1 MVFLDSHC
9 SLPQAKA
16 GAGMTNAGH
25 YLNMRI
31 LIIDDEPDIRQALA
45 YVLQD
50 EGYET
55 NSASTGLEGLSY
67 ISAKRFDIVI
77 TDLMLPDLDGM
88 TIINKAKEICPEI
101 IIVMITAYGSEEKA
115 VEAIRAGADDYI
127 PKPIDGDELL
137 MKLSKAV
144 EMRRLRD
151 ENILFHRRLEKEI
164 EIARK
169 IQQTLLP
176 QQIPEINGFDVAIFN
191 QPAKYVGGD
200 YHDIITLSSGNVG
213 IAIGDVSGKGMPAAL
228 LMANVQASIRRCSE
242 DRYPPKE
249 IIQRVNSAL
258 CPICQLIEEHRFV
271 TLFYANLNPQNGE
284 MVFSNAGHN
293 YPILFKQDGSLYNLS
308 NGGGIPCGIL
318 DGFHYD
324 EAKIKL
330 EPNDIIVFYTDGII
344 ESMNTEELIFSEER
358 LIDIVLR
365 NLNLSPDEIINY
377 VCKELNEFMGD
388 SIQYD
393 DMTLMIFK
401 MHDS

>member
-1 MVFLDSHC
+1 
-9 SLPQAKA
+9 
-16 GAGMTNAGH
+16 MTNAEH
-25 YLNMRI
+25 YLNMKI
-31 LIIDDEPDIRQALA
+31 LIIDDEPDIRQSLA

-67 ISAKRFDIVI
+67 ISAKQFDIVI

-176 QQIPEINGFDVAIFN
+176 QQIPEINGFDVAIFS

-308 NGGGIPCGIL
+308 DGGGISCGIL
-318 DGFHYD
+318 NNFHYD

-330 EPNDIIVFYTDGII
+330 EPNDIVVFYTDGII

-358 LIDIVLR
+358 LIDLVLK
-365 NLNLSPDEIINY
+365 NLNLSPDEIINCI
-377 VCKELNEFMGD
+377 CKELNEFMGN

-401 MHDS
+401 MQDS